1 MVFSDKTTTLISCA
15 LVLAAVG
22 SPRQSQTAFAAEGPV
37 AQSPRTKPADT
48 GQPGLSSSSSFDSFK
63 NLQLVEPFTAHT
75 LRQGE
80 IQLGTMLDFGVFDRV
95 MIGTDLIAT
104 AIGAPT
110 VHIKANVY
118 ESENNSFAIGVREGY
133 LSRSTLFWG
142 SSRNDYE
149 ELSAKIIRPSVSWSH
164 RVSGRLQL
172 HSHYATAFGKISAK
186 LSDQGKRRLYESKH
200 PDGDFDRRRPD
211 AAPDPIGTD
220 APPADTTSTP
230 TQNPERRGS
239 EGSPL
244 AQRSL
249 QIQSLLGLQSDVFQ
263 VTGEFFR
270 KDGNKILISSRMEQV
285 ELEDLRGNITRLT
298 IAQHWIWPSFQ
309 IRFGIGAQY
318 LVLSGKDLDG
328 EALDESG
335 VLPASEF
342 EFYWK
347 L

>member
-1 MVFSDKTTTLISCA
+1 MVFSAKTKTLGLWVLS
-15 LVLAAVG
+15 LAAIG
-22 SPRQSQTAFAAEGPV
+22 SALRPWTAAGAESPV
-37 AQSPRTKPADT
+37 AEVPRTKPADPV
-48 GQPGLSSSSSFDSFK
+48 QPGLTASGASHSMDSFK

-75 LRQGE
+75 LQQGD
-80 IQLGTMLDFGVFDRV
+80 IQLGTMLDFGILDRV

-110 VHIKANVY
+110 AHIKANVY
-118 ESENNSFAIGVREGY
+118 QTENNSFAIGVREGY

-142 SSRNDYE
+142 SSRDDYE

-172 HSHYATAFGKISAK
+172 HSHYATAFGKMTAK

-200 PDGDFDRRRPD
+200 PDGDYDKRRPD
-211 AAPDPIGTD
+211 DIPDPTDGTN
-220 APPADTTSTP
+220 TP

-239 EGSPL
+239 EGSPI

-249 QIQSLLGLQSDVFQ
+249 QVQSLLGLQSDLFQ

-270 KDGNKILISSRMEQV
+270 RDGNKILISSRMEQV
-285 ELEDLRGNITRLT
+285 ELEELRGNITRLT

-318 LVLSGKDLDG
+318 LVLSGEDLDG
-328 EALDESG
+328 ESLDESG